1 MRLRQLMWRKL
12 AVVLAAGTFVAGIWL
27 PIMQID
33 RLYFFSE
40 TPSVLDLVE
49 GLWERGD
56 AALALLVG
64 LFSIVFP
71 LLKLLVLGLREMR
84 VSRPQAKGAIVL
96 QHLSKWSMIDV
107 MLVAIAIFAA
117 KSSGLASVVVLP
129 GLWCYA
135 ASAVLMGLLL
145 PKAK

>member
-1 MRLRQLMWRKL
+1 MLRVRHLAWRRLGL
-12 AVVLAAGTFVAGIWL
+12 ALAAATFAAGIWL

-33 RLYFFSE
+33 RLYFFSQ
-40 TPSVLDLVE
+40 TPSILNLVG

-56 AALALLVG
+56 EALAALIA
-64 LFSIVFP
+64 LFSILFP
-71 LLKLLVLGLREMR
+71 LLKLLALAMREMG
-84 VSRPQAKGAIVL
+84 VAAKGAGVL

-135 ASAVLMGLLL
+135 ASAILMGLLL
-145 PKAK
+145 PKAE